1 MYISGLIRCNIVPQI
16 WYQLPLLFSLTELAG
31 ISDPHLSS
39 MNCLT
44 QTCFAHGSLCQRT
57 GEEVG
62 WEAGSNLAGKLWF
75 DAGIPSTS
83 WLAAFAVAPDPL
95 LTLSAP
101 FGVHARRKEA
111 RNRWET
117 VWSLSEIDKFGK
129 WSFTISANWRK
140 RRLVGNVLFFIFAF
154 LPLIFSHT
162 SHPA

>member
-16 WYQLPLLFSLTELAG
+16 WYQSPLLFSLTELVR

-44 QTCFAHGSLCQRT
+44 QTCFLRLSLSMD
-57 GEEVG
+57 G
-62 WEAGSNLAGKLWF
+62 WGGRMGGGVKPRGKLWF

-101 FGVHARRKEA
+101 FGVHARGKEA